1 MAPPPMKGVF
11 DNNAIESYDLLDKS
25 NSNLL
30 SREKVN
36 NMPIE
41 TILEKC
47 LITSHTWDRECHG
60 LYDFDLQKIDKIENR
75 FVGCGYV

>member
-1 MAPPPMKGVF
+1 MAPEPLKSVF
-11 DNNAIESYDLLDKS
+11 EGAIDSYDNLDKS
-25 NSNLL
+25 NVNLL
-30 SREKVN
+30 AKERMQ

-60 LYDFDLQKIDKIENR
+60 LYDFDL
-75 FVGCGYV
+75 